1 MKSLFDYERPELAEL
16 FQPAFRATQ
25 IYKSVY
31 QLWFDDFEMMTDL
44 PKALRS
50 SLSEEW
56 NIKLPP
62 VHRRFDSLDG
72 TRRYLVR
79 LDDGELAETVFI
91 PEEHRSTICISS
103 QIGCALACTFCLT
116 GQLGLTRHLTAGE
129 IAAQVLIAQRDNLSW
144 EMRDS
149 FNIVLMGMGEP
160 LHNYDNVMKALR
172 ILHDEHG
179 LNMSMSR
186 ITLSTAGLLP
196 DVERLANEPAIP
208 NLAISL
214 TGATNEKRNE
224 LMPINRKY
232 PLEQLLDVVRRFPLK
247 HRQRVTFEYV
257 LLRGV
262 TDSPEDAFQL
272 VKLLKG
278 IRAKVNLIPL
288 NEAEEL
294 GYQRPS
300 DAVVEKFQQILVD
313 HHISAFVRKNRGNDI
328 SAACGQLKKKWAD
341 EPVGAV
347 YDRPRSQDSG
357 LDCR

>member
-1 MKSLFDYERPELAEL
+1 MKSFFDYERPELAEV
-16 FQPAFRATQ
+16 FQPGFRATQ
-25 IYKSVY
+25 IFKSVY
-31 QLWFDDFEMMTDL
+31 QLWLDDFELMTDL
-44 PKALRS
+44 PKLLRS

-56 NIKLPP
+56 NVKLPP
-62 VHRRFDSLDG
+62 VHRRFDSVDG

-91 PEEHRSTICISS
+91 PEENRSTICISS
-103 QIGCALACTFCLT
+103 QVGCALDCTFCLT
-116 GQLGLTRHLTAGE
+116 GQLGLTRHLTPGE
-129 IAAQVLIAQRDNLSW
+129 IAAQVLIAQRDNLPW

-149 FNIVLMGMGEP
+149 FNMVLMGMGEP
-160 LHNYDNVMKALR
+160 LHNYDDVMKALR

-196 DVERLANEPAIP
+196 AIERLANEPAIP

-232 PLEQLLDVVRRFPLK
+232 PLEQLLEVVRRFPLK

-257 LLRGV
+257 LLRGI
-262 TDSPEDAFQL
+262 TDSPEDALQL

-300 DAVVEKFQQILVD
+300 DAVVEKFQQILID

-341 EPVGAV
+341 QIPAEQNS
-347 YDRPRSQDSG
+347 R

>member
-1 MKSLFDYERPELAEL
+1 MKSFFDYEKTELASI
-16 FQPAFRATQ
+16 FDPPFRATQ
-25 IYKSVY
+25 IYKAVY
-31 QLWFDDFEMMTDL
+31 QRSFDDFALMTDL
-44 PKALRS
+44 PKASRAS
-50 SLSEEW
+50 FSGEW
-56 NIKLPP
+56 NIKLPS
-62 VHRRFDSLDG
+62 VHRRFDSIDG

-79 LDDGELAETVFI
+79 LQDDELAETVYI
-91 PEEHRSTICISS
+91 PEEGRDTICISS
-103 QIGCALACTFCLT
+103 QIGCALACKFCLT
-116 GQLGLTRHLTAGE
+116 GQLGLTRHLSAGE
-129 IAAQVLIAQRDNLSW
+129 IVTQALVAQRENISS
-144 EMRDS
+144 RG

-160 LHNYDNVMKALR
+160 LHNYDNVMRAIR
-172 ILHDEHG
+172 ILHDKDG

-196 DVERLANEPAIP
+196 AIERLASEPMIP

-224 LMPINRKY
+224 LMPINRRY
-232 PLEQLLDVVRRFPLK
+232 PIEQLLDAVRRFPLK

-262 TDSPEDAFQL
+262 TDAPEDAFHL

-294 GYQRPS
+294 CYRRPS
-300 DAVVEKFQQILVD
+300 DAATESFQQILIENN
-313 HHISAFVRKNRGNDI
+313 ISAFVRKNRGNDI

-341 EPVGAV
+341 EPQKVSCS
-347 YDRPRSQDSG
+347 R
-357 LDCR
+357 

>member
-1 MKSLFDYERPELAEL
+1 MRFFFDHERSELGVI
-16 FQPAFRATQ
+16 FSPPFRATQ

-31 QLWFDDFEMMTDL
+31 QRAFDSFELMTDL

-56 NIKLPP
+56 DIKLSP
-62 VHRRFDSLDG
+62 VHRRFDSIDG

-79 LDDGELAETVFI
+79 LRDGEFAETVFI

-103 QIGCALACTFCLT
+103 QVGCALACTFCLT
-116 GQLGLTRHLTAGE
+116 GQLGLTRHLSAGE
-129 IAAQVLIAQRDNLSW
+129 IVSQALIAQRDNLS
-144 EMRDS
+144 EDSRDS

-160 LHNYDNVMKALR
+160 LHNYDNVMKAIR

-196 DVERLANEPAIP
+196 GIERLAEEPVIP

-232 PLEQLLDVVRRFPLK
+232 PIEALLEAVRRFPLK

-262 TDSPEDAFQL
+262 TDAREDALSL
-272 VKLLKG
+272 VKLLQG
-278 IRAKVNLIPL
+278 IPAKVNLIPL

-294 GYQRPS
+294 NYSRPS
-300 DAVVEKFQQILVD
+300 DAAVEQFQRILIQ
-313 HHISAFVRKNRGNDI
+313 HNISAFVRKNRGNDI

-341 EPVGAV
+341 EPQNV
-347 YDRPRSQDSG
+347 SFSH
-357 LDCR
+357 

>member
-25 IYKSVY
+25 IFKSVY
-31 QLWFDDFEMMTDL
+31 QLWLDDFEVMTDL
-44 PKALRS
+44 PKLLRS

-62 VHRRFDSLDG
+62 VHRRFDSIDG

-79 LDDGELAETVFI
+79 LDDAELAETVFI

-103 QIGCALACTFCLT
+103 QVGCALACTFCLT
-116 GQLGLTRHLTAGE
+116 GQLGLTRHLTPGE
-129 IAAQVLIAQRDNLSW
+129 IAAQVLIAQRDNLTW

-196 DVERLANEPAIP
+196 GVERLASEPAIP

-214 TGATNEKRNE
+214 TGATNDKRNE

-232 PLEQLLDVVRRFPLK
+232 PLEQLLDVIRRFPLK

-262 TDSPEDAFQL
+262 TDSPEDALQL

-288 NEAEEL
+288 NEADEL

-300 DAVVEKFQQILVD
+300 DAVVEKFQQILID

-328 SAACGQLKKKWAD
+328 SAACGQLKKKWAG
-341 EPVGAV
+341 EIPAEQNS
-347 YDRPRSQDSG
+347 R
-357 LDCR
+357 LDCG